1 MRLVAWNANFNNRR
15 RALEDD
21 ATLLASTRADV
32 LIISETALPAAGN
45 PLAAHFAGGT
55 PGLAVVPSAQV
66 NLSPLTRNS
75 SAPTLMMGF
84 RLEGAFELD
93 LLAIW
98 PAKRTGSPSY
108 HRVLMEALE
117 LYSDILS
124 SGRAVMIGDFNSS
137 TRVTSQRK
145 SHPRFVAAAAD
156 LGLVSLYHEM
166 SGEAHG
172 EESLAT
178 YTHSNGQGF
187 HIDYCFVS
195 RRLLGSASLSI
206 GEPERWAALSD
217 HLPLV
222 VDIGPPRY

>member
-1 MRLVAWNANFNNRR
+1 MRLIAWNANFNNRR
-15 RALEDD
+15 RTLEDD
-21 ATLLASTRADV
+21 ATLLASTRADMQ
-32 LIISETALPAAGN
+32 IISETALPAAGS
-45 PLAAHFAGGT
+45 PLAAYFAGGT
-55 PGLAVVPSAQV
+55 PGLAVVSSTQVRLTPLAQ
-66 NLSPLTRNS
+66 NA

-84 RLEGAFELD
+84 RLEGAIKLD
-93 LLAIW
+93 LLAAW
-98 PAKRTGSPSY
+98 PTSRPY
-108 HRVLMEALE
+108 HHALMSGLE

-137 TRVTSQRK
+137 TRVSSQRR

-172 EESLAT
+172 EESQAT

-187 HIDYCFVS
+187 HIDYCFIS
-195 RRLLGSASLSI
+195 RQLLGSAALSI

-222 VDIGPPRY
+222 VDIGPPPD